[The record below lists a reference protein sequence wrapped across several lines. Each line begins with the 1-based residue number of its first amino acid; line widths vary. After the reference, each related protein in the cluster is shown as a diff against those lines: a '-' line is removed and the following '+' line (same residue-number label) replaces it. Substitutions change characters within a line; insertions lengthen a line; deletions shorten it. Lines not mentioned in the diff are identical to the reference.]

1 MTEVTVV
8 IPTRNRWPTL
18 QLTIESALAQ
28 EDVDIELVVI
38 DDGST
43 DETARALAAFADKRV
58 SFARHPAPL
67 GPARARNAG
76 IERATAPWI
85 AFLDDD
91 DRWSA
96 RKLRAQLDASGSS
109 DFVYASAIAVDPQ
122 GAVVDR
128 FPAPPAGELLRRLL
142 ARSAVPAGASNVL
155 VRTPVVRAL
164 GGFDP
169 SFSHLDDWDLWIR
182 LAAAHTASCVPEML
196 VAHVHHPGNRIVA
209 EAAGPAIA
217 ELDLLASRHAA
228 ISGREGVWPDRAD
241 YARWVAAGQRRAGR
255 RRAAA
260 TSYLRAGLVSRE
272 PADAARAAASL
283 VGVRRDRS
291 SRSGEPAPAWAH
303 P

>member
-1 MTEVTVV
+1 VTEVTVV
-8 IPTRNRWPTL
+8 IPTRNRWPALRQTL
-18 QLTIESALAQ
+18 ASALAQ
-28 EDVDIELVVI
+28 EDVDVELVVI

-43 DETARALAAFADKRV
+43 DETARELGAFSDERV
-58 SFARHPAPL
+58 HFARHPSPL

-76 IERATAPWI
+76 IERATASWI

-91 DRWSA
+91 DRWSP
-96 RKLRAQLDASGSS
+96 RKLRAQLDASGDS
-109 DFVYASAIAVDPQ
+109 DFVYCSAIAVDPR

-128 FPAPPAGELLRRLL
+128 FPAPGAGDLLRRLL

-182 LAAAHTASCVPEML
+182 LAAAHSAACVPDVL

-228 ISGREGVWPDRAD
+228 ISGREAVWPDRAE
-241 YARWVAAGQRRAGR
+241 YVRWVAAGQRRAGR

-260 TSYLRAGLVSRE
+260 TSYLRAGLASRA
-272 PADAARAAASL
+272 PADVARAAAAL
-283 VGVRRDRS
+283 VGVRRGPPS
-291 SRSGEPAPAWAH
+291 GSGEPAPAWARR
-303 P
+303 